1 MSSRDSLIEAL
12 EPILSGT
19 AGLESVRLVKS
30 VRNIGALSQPN
41 LIVKTDSFE
50 INSAAPRSSAVGQ
63 FTLVLVSPH
72 SDLDK
77 AEDQLDD
84 LLAILL
90 PTLLT
95 HSMSWSKADQT
106 QFDDSHLSYDIA
118 VTALLTS

>member
-12 EPILSGT
+12 EPILADT
-19 AGLESVRLVKS
+19 EGLEGVRIVKS

-41 LIVKTDSFE
+41 LIVKTDAFE
-50 INSAAPRSSAVGQ
+50 INPAAPRSTAVGQ

-84 LLAILL
+84 LLEILL
-90 PTLLT
+90 PALL
-95 HSMSWSKADQT
+95 SYNMVWSRAEQT
-106 QFDDSHLSYDIA
+106 AFDDSHLSYDIA
-118 VTALLTS
+118 ITAISS